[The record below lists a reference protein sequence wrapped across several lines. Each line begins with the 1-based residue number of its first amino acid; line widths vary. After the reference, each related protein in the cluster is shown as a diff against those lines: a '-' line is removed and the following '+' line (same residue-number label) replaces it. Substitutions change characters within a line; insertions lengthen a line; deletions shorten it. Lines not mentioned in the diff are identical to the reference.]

1 MAHLPI
7 WYLDQFSIEDCEKA
21 FDEYIQL
28 TPKDAAMGKDGDT
41 FDHSFRNTKVRF
53 ASSHTWFGLKMF
65 AYANTANQQCK
76 WGYDINQFETVQ
88 FAEYNIGQKYDWHV
102 DNFPLSGSEID
113 RKITVVCLM
122 SDPDDFEGGE
132 LILRLYNEYTPPL
145 KKGSVIAFPSII
157 EHKVTPVTKGVRY
170 SATMWISGPRFK

>member
-1 MAHLPI
+1 MSHLPI
-7 WYLDQFSIEDCEKA
+7 WYLGQFSIEDCEKA
-21 FDEYIQL
+21 FNEFIKL
-28 TPKDAAMGKDGDT
+28 TPKDASMGIDGTDR
-41 FDHSFRNTKVRF
+41 DHTFRNTTVRF
-53 ASSHTWFGLKMF
+53 ANSNGWFGLKMF
-65 AYANTANQQCK
+65 QYGNLANKECK
-76 WGYDINQFETVQ
+76 WGFEVNQFESVQ
-88 FAEYNIGQKYDWHV
+88 FAEYGIGQKYNWHI

-122 SDPDDFEGGE
+122 SDPANFEGGE